1 MGEKEHTLWAQ
12 LQLSFFPLRDGK
24 VHILDVASLYA
35 PAMLSPSTS
44 SLLGIFFPYV
54 KWRRMH
60 FLKLLPLLALFPV
73 FRISLPPRFI
83 FFVSILISDS
93 LLWSSSFLFPSFILH
108 ILAFVLFFLLS
119 AWGPSIWA
127 PGLICSLTDHARAY
141 QWQTTKFCSSN
152 MFTAVHSF
160 TWIETRAA
168 SGSLLS
174 IKDSSKC
181 SLE

>member
-1 MGEKEHTLWAQ
+1 MGEKEHSLWAQ

-24 VHILDVASLYA
+24 VHTLDVASLYA

-93 LLWSSSFLFPSFILH
+93 LLWSSSFLFPSFFLH

-127 PGLICSLTDHARAY
+127 PGLICSLIDLPKCMHALTSGRQPSFAPPICL
-141 QWQTTKFCSSN
+141 QQC
-152 MFTAVHSF
+152 TA
-160 TWIETRAA
+160 
-168 SGSLLS
+168 SLG
-174 IKDSSKC
+174 
-181 SLE
+181 

>member
-93 LLWSSSFLFPSFILH
+93 LLWSSSFLFPSFFLH

-119 AWGPSIWA
+119 AWGHIASVHPFEPLGWSTAW
-127 PGLICSLTDHARAY
+127 LTSLNACTRLPVADNQVLLLQY
-141 QWQTTKFCSSN
+141 VYSS
-152 MFTAVHSF
+152 AQLHLD
-160 TWIETRAA
+160 RDK
-168 SGSLLS
+168 GSLGLFA
-174 IKDSSKC
+174 
-181 SLE
+181 EY